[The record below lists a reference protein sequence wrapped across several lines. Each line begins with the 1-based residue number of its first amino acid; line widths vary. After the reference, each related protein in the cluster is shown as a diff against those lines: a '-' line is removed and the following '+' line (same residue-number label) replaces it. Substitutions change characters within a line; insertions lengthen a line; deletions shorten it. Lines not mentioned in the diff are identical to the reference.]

1 MEATMT
7 NKEILAKTTDLVKV
21 YEDKMRAL
29 DGVNLT
35 IHRGEF
41 LSVMGPSGSG
51 KSTLLNLLGAL
62 DRPSAG
68 DIYIAGEALGSIKDL
83 NRFRSRTVGFVF
95 QLHNLLPTLT
105 ACENVE
111 IPMFEIHISN
121 RERRQRALSLLVEVG
136 LADKADQLPPRLSGG
151 ERQRVAIARAIANE
165 PQILLADEPTGNLDS
180 TSGAEIMQA
189 FRKLNR
195 EKGMT
200 VLIVTHDPSVARST
214 DRIVVLQDGRIARDE
229 PVGDPYWRDLHE
241 FKLSGLGQVLME
253 GKVPPEIHELGLE
266 RLLPELRDVLA
277 NL

>member
-1 MEATMT
+1 MEATMMD
-7 NKEILAKTTDLVKV
+7 NEILAQTIDLAKV
-21 YEDKMRAL
+21 YEDKVCAL

-35 IHRGEF
+35 VHRGEF

-62 DRPSAG
+62 DRPTRG
-68 DIYIAGEALGSIKDL
+68 EIYIAGESLRSKQDL
-83 NRFRSRTVGFVF
+83 DRFRSHTVGFVF

-105 ACENVE
+105 AHENVE
-111 IPMFEIHISN
+111 IPMFEIRISN
-121 RERRQRALSLLVEVG
+121 RERRNRAMRLLEEVG

-180 TSGAEIMQA
+180 TSGAEIMHA
-189 FRKLNR
+189 LRKLNR
-195 EKGMT
+195 EKGTT

-214 DRIVVLQDGRIARDE
+214 DRIVVLQDGRIIRDE
-229 PVGDPYWRDLHE
+229 PTGDPYWRDLRE
-241 FKLSGLGQVLME
+241 FKLSRLGQVLME
-253 GKVPPEIHELGLE
+253 GKVPAEIQELGLE

-277 NL
+277 SL

>member
-7 NKEILAKTTDLVKV
+7 DKEILAQTTDLVKV
-21 YEDKMRAL
+21 YEDRVRAL

-35 IHRGEF
+35 VHRGEF

-62 DRPSAG
+62 DRPSEG
-68 DIYIAGEALGSIKDL
+68 DITIAGEALGSIKDL
-83 NRFRSRTVGFVF
+83 NRFRSCTVGFVF

-105 ACENVE
+105 ARENVE
-111 IPMFEIHISN
+111 VPMFEIHISN
-121 RERRQRALSLLVEVG
+121 RERRHRAMNLLEEVN
-136 LADKADQLPPRLSGG
+136 LTDKADQLPPRLSGG
-151 ERQRVAIARAIANE
+151 ERQRVAIARAIAND

-180 TSGAEIMQA
+180 TSGVEIMRV

-214 DRIVVLQDGRIARDE
+214 DRIVILEDGRIVRDE
-229 PVGDPYWRDLHE
+229 PTGDPYWRDLHE

-253 GKVPPEIHELGLE
+253 GKIPPAIQDLGLQ